1 MKSWIQF
8 IILLYF
14 LLGNLPVSFSQIY
27 NRRDLEGKPDPQ
39 LSQKDNDFMDR
50 QDKAFLDTV
59 QSILAKCLPTV
70 QPENRERTMAKMLMD
85 AVFHDPY
92 AAYRK
97 PVQDFFHARIDQVI
111 RELENTKV
119 DHGVRIWKLYNMAF
133 IARTKSVTIAF
144 DLVSGITSGSE
155 DFAMTPNQVEH
166 LVKQCDVLL
175 ITHRHEDHVQKEI
188 AERFIE
194 SGKPVV
200 ATEQTLKNEQVYS
213 LIQHPERSFDKM
225 QHLKVHQNT
234 LVVVVLPGHQ
244 MKATDNNCY
253 LVTTPE
259 GITIAH
265 IGDQINE
272 GNFISDYDW
281 IDRVSSKYK
290 VDVLISNCWT
300 NDIYRIVK
308 GFNSQLVMLGHE
320 LELGHPVWDRVPY
333 WGDEQYLEL
342 NYSKLK
348 ASKYPVVVT
357 IWGESFH
364 YPPKNSN

>member
-1 MKSWIQF
+1 MNPIVLVIFSWF
-8 IILLYF
+8 F
-14 LLGNLPVSFSQIY
+14 LLGNVSTAFSQTY
-27 NRRDLEGKPDPQ
+27 NKRDKEGKPDPQ
-39 LSQKDNDFMDR
+39 LSQRDNDFIDR
-50 QDKAFLDTV
+50 QDKVFLDTV
-59 QSILAKCLPTV
+59 QSILEKSHPTF
-70 QPENRERTMAKMLMD
+70 QPEKRERTMAKLLMD
-85 AVFHDPY
+85 ALSHDPY
-92 AAYRK
+92 VAYRK
-97 PVQDFFHARIDQVI
+97 PVQDFFHSRIDLVI
-111 RELENTKV
+111 KELENTKV

-155 DFAMTPNQVEH
+155 NFAMTHTQLEH

-175 ITHRHEDHVQKEI
+175 ITHRHQDHAEKEI
-188 AERFIE
+188 VQRFIE

-200 ATEQTLKNEQVYS
+200 APEQAFINDPVFSQ
-213 LIQHPERSFDKM
+213 INHPERSFERI
-225 QHLKVHQNT
+225 QELKLQQNN
-234 LVVVVLPGHQ
+234 LELVVLPGHQ

-259 GITIAH
+259 GITIGH

-272 GNFISDYDW
+272 GDFISDYEW
-281 IDRVSSKYK
+281 IDKVSSKYK
-290 VDVLISNCWT
+290 VEILISNCWT

-308 GFNSQLVMLGHE
+308 GFDPQLVMPGHE

-348 ASKYPVVVT
+348 GSKYPVVVT

-364 YPPKNSN
+364 YSPKK

>member
-1 MKSWIQF
+1 MKPC
-8 IILLYF
+8 ILVIFSLYF
-14 LLGNLPVSFSQIY
+14 LLGNVSVSFSQVY
-27 NRRDLEGKPDPQ
+27 NKRDKEGKPDPQ

-50 QDKAFLDTV
+50 QDKVFLDTV
-59 QSILAKCLPTV
+59 RAILAKSPPTV

-92 AAYRK
+92 AACRK
-97 PVQDFFHARIDQVI
+97 PVQVFFRDRIDLVI
-111 RELENTKV
+111 SELERTKV
-119 DHGVRIWKLYNMAF
+119 DQGVRIWKLYNMAF

-155 DFAMTPNQVEH
+155 DFAMTPNQIEH
-166 LVKQCDVLL
+166 LVKQCDMLL
-175 ITHRHEDHVQKEI
+175 ITHRHDDHAQKEI

-194 SGKPVV
+194 SGKQVV
-200 ATEQTLKNEQVYS
+200 APDQAFKNEQIFS
-213 LIQHPERSFDKM
+213 LIHHPERSFDKS
-225 QHLKVHQNT
+225 QQLKIHQNT
-234 LVVVVLPGHQ
+234 LGLVVLPGHQ

-253 LVTTPE
+253 LITTPE
-259 GITIAH
+259 GITIGH

-272 GNFISDYDW
+272 GEFMSDYDW
-281 IDRVSSKYK
+281 IDKVSSKYK

-308 GFNSQLVMLGHE
+308 GFDPKLVMPGHE

-357 IWGESFH
+357 IWGES
-364 YPPKNSN
+364 YLYISAK

>member
-1 MKSWIQF
+1 MKRGIL
-8 IILLYF
+8 IISLLYF
-14 LLGNLPVSFSQIY
+14 LLGNVSITFSQVY
-27 NRRDLEGKPDPQ
+27 NKRDKEGKPDPQ

-50 QDKAFLDTV
+50 QDRTFLDTV
-59 QSILAKCLPTV
+59 QSILSIYKPTI
-70 QPENRERTMAKMLMD
+70 QPVNRERTMAKLLMD

-97 PVQDFFHARIDQVI
+97 PVQDFFHARIDLVI
-111 RELENTKV
+111 SELENTKV
-119 DHGVRIWKLYNMAF
+119 DHGIKIWKLYNMAF
-133 IARTKSVTIAF
+133 VARTKSATIAF
-144 DLVSGITSGSE
+144 DLVSGITSGSQ
-155 DFAMTPNQVEH
+155 DFAMTTEQVERI
-166 LVKQCDVLL
+166 VKQCDVLL
-175 ITHRHEDHVQKEI
+175 ITHRHEDHAQKDFV
-188 AERFIE
+188 ERFIA

-200 ATEQTLKNEQVYS
+200 APEQAFKNEPFFS
-213 LIQHPERSFDKM
+213 HILHPERSFDKT
-225 QHLKVHQNT
+225 QQLKVLKNT
-234 LVVVVLPGHQ
+234 LGLVVLPGHQ

-272 GNFISDYDW
+272 GDFVSDYEW
-281 IDRVSSKYK
+281 IDKVSSKYK

-308 GFNSQLVMLGHE
+308 GFDPQLVMPGHE

-333 WGDEQYLEL
+333 WGDEQYLKL

-357 IWGESFH
+357 IWGES
-364 YPPKNSN
+364 YSYIPAK